1 MNFKFIHVKYRP
13 LLYCGSRLK
22 MLMNKN
28 NEKPNNVRE
37 EVDEKITSNKVEK
50 LEKEINSLKSDVK
63 TLSDE
68 LKSVVAELKKSIVDV
83 RSAIS
88 EIENPFNL
96 LRAISSEEE
105 LKKLTQEGEITPPV
119 EVKSIFIGKPEE
131 TEAEAPSKV
140 ESTTLGEPKKVEK
153 EEVETEEIKKSKKAP
168 QPEELRKTSQEEI
181 KEEVKGMEAPTKS
194 YFPLRFGARYL
205 EWVWSLLNSGF
216 NASEISGIAE
226 FYEYLG
232 YLPAGFGKKVSLIA
246 SALRKAKSGEASKI
260 ELLLNMYKTAVLSGV
275 KITSDDQYV
284 LFSIIESAIK
294 RASELKNRR
303 DGK

>member
-1 MNFKFIHVKYRP
+1 M
-13 LLYCGSRLK
+13 G
-22 MLMNKN
+22 
-28 NEKPNNVRE
+28 
-37 EVDEKITSNKVEK
+37 
-50 LEKEINSLKSDVK
+50 
-63 TLSDE
+63 
-68 LKSVVAELKKSIVDV
+68 
-83 RSAIS
+83 
-88 EIENPFNL
+88 
-96 LRAISSEEE
+96 
-105 LKKLTQEGEITPPV
+105 
-119 EVKSIFIGKPEE
+119 
-131 TEAEAPSKV
+131 
-140 ESTTLGEPKKVEK
+140 K
-153 EEVETEEIKKSKKAP
+153 EEVKAEEIKKSKKVP
-168 QPEELRKTSQEEI
+168 QPEELRKTFQEEI

-194 YFPLRFGARYL
+194 YFPLKFGARYL

-226 FYEYLG
+226 FCEYLG